1 MYRPKKLSPE
11 EAYRQASG
19 ECARRETC
27 RAHWYRKFIA
37 AGLSPLEADDVLG
50 RLEREGFIDEV
61 RYARA
66 YVSDHYRFSQWG
78 REKLRHMLCADGI
91 ASAAI
96 EEALKEIDEDV
107 YRENLKSLLEK
118 KIRSADNDDPRTL
131 TRKAVAYAAARG
143 YEADLIFEVFKE
155 IIQEHQA

>member
-1 MYRPKKLSPE
+1 MYRPKKLTPE
-11 EAYRQASG
+11 EAYRQPSAES
-19 ECARRETC
+19 ARRATR
-27 RAHWYRKFIA
+27 RAPWYRKFIA

-50 RLEREGFIDEV
+50 RLEREGLIDER

-66 YVSDHYRFSQWG
+66 YVSDHYRFSQRG

-107 YRENLKSLLEK
+107 YRENPKSLLETP
-118 KIRSADNDDPRTL
+118 IRPAGTDDPRTL

-143 YEADLIFEVFKE
+143 YEADLIFEIFKD
-155 IIQEHQA
+155 IYC

>member
-96 EEALKEIDEDV
+96 EEALKEIDE
-107 YRENLKSLLEK
+107 
-118 KIRSADNDDPRTL
+118 
-131 TRKAVAYAAARG
+131 
-143 YEADLIFEVFKE
+143 
-155 IIQEHQA
+155 